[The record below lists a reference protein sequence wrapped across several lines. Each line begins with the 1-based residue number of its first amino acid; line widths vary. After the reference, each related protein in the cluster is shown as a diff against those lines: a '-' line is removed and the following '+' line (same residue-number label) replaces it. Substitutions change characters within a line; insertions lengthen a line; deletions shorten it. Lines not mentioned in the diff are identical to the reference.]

1 MRRRVFSDMVS
12 LLSVSLFLAV
22 VVVMAYKSTLYLGVC
37 VERDEVRT
45 RSRADIELWPGLG
58 GRSANAGTGSNKVRC
73 NKQSTM

>member
-37 VERDEVRT
+37 VCGERRSQDKVTCRYRT
-45 RSRADIELWPGLG
+45 MARIG
-58 GRSANAGTGSNKVRC
+58 GRSANAGSNKVRC

>member
-37 VERDEVRT
+37 VCVERDEVRT
-45 RSRADIELWPGLG
+45 RSRADTELWPGLG
-58 GRSANAGTGSNKVRC
+58 GRAANAGSNKVRC

>member
-37 VERDEVRT
+37 VWREMKSGQGHVQ
-45 RSRADIELWPGLG
+45 I
-58 GRSANAGTGSNKVRC
+58 SNY
-73 NKQSTM
+73 SPA